1 MIELVLDLVIKIFI
15 GLVDCVLSLLNI
27 CGCMEIMSRIC
38 SYEFVS
44 KHIVKIKILSVILFY
59 IIGVS
64 VYSSTQGWDIINSIY
79 FVTVTVS
86 TVGYGFFHIKDDSQF
101 EVMWFTIFF
110 ILVGC
115 PLALYCINEFA
126 RNVVL
131 DTQEQLIQSIRKFR
145 GMTSDVSTENM
156 RKYKLVLALF
166 CIFILTLAGTL
177 FYSANEGWTGTQA
190 LYWVVCTMTTVGYGD
205 LTVTKESTRVFAI
218 FFILSIVT
226 VYAVAMNNIFDIW
239 VESFRDK
246 LTISKAENSTKFD
259 EIWVQSVLT
268 KYPTGLNKEAFIIE
282 VLMEIDVISF
292 QNDIK
297 PVLGDFKEI
306 AKDGIINEIELSSFA
321 KKMRNKNTDGQLNP
335 LHDQYT
341 VYTNINNNSEMHIV

>member
-1 MIELVLDLVIKIFI
+1 MAKHFLCELLEAIGNCINLIDLINSTIKT
-15 GLVDCVLSLLNI
+15 
-27 CGCMEIMSRIC
+27 MSKI
-38 SYEFVS
+38 SIYDFVS
-44 KHIVKIKILSVILFY
+44 KNIVKIKILSVILFY

-79 FVTVTVS
+79 FVTVTVC
-86 TVGYGFFHIKDDSQF
+86 TVGYGYFHIDSTNTG
-101 EVMWFTIFF
+101 VMWFTIFF
-110 ILVGC
+110 ILIGC

-131 DTQEQLIQSIRKFR
+131 DTQEELIYTIRKLR
-145 GMTSDVSTENM
+145 GITSNVSAENM
-156 RKYKLVLALF
+156 RKYKLALAIF
-166 CIFILTLAGTL
+166 VIFILTLAGSL
-177 FYSANEGWTGTQA
+177 FYSSNEGWSGTQA

-246 LTISKAENSTKFD
+246 LSISKTENSTKFD
-259 EIWVQSVLT
+259 ERWVQLVLT
-268 KYPTGLNKEAFIIE
+268 KHPNGLTKDGFIIE
-282 VLMEIDVISF
+282 VLMEFEIISF

-297 PVLGDFKEI
+297 PILEDFRET
-306 AKDGIINEIELSSFA
+306 AKDGLINEIELSSFA
-321 KKMRNKNTDGQLNP
+321 KKMRNKNIDGELNP
-335 LHDQYT
+335 LHNQYT
-341 VYTNINNNSEMHIV
+341 TINNDSNSEMHVV